1 MSFLE
6 PTPAD
11 AARRAGLQ
19 RMRLVALSLL
29 VLAAAIAGLLLWR
42 AHINKVRAEAYAAEA
57 AKL

>member
-29 VLAAAIAGLLLWR
+29 VLAAAVYLVTL
-42 AHINKVRAEAYAAEA
+42 RAEAYGAWGYV
-57 AKL
+57 LSLIHI